1 MDETTTTRAASSVDP
16 DFATPAL
23 TLASLRLAD
32 LRDLEDR
39 ARRAGDDDLRIQAQ
53 RAQDQLAA
61 YRAGDEYDD
70 DALRDCLAALNEQ
83 QAIID
88 QAFARADQLVQE
100 LLAERNSFAE
110 RKAWRSS
117 LVGGR

>member
-1 MDETTTTRAASSVDP
+1 MENEMPTRSDP
-16 DFATPAL
+16 DFASPLFTLDSVCL
-23 TLASLRLAD
+23 TD
-32 LRDLEDR
+32 LRELEDR
-39 ARRAGDDDLRIQAQ
+39 ARRAGGDDLRIQAQ

-61 YRAGDEYDD
+61 YRAGDEHDN
-70 DALRDCLAALNEQ
+70 DALLDCIAELNRQ

-88 QAFARADQLVQE
+88 AAFARADQLTQE

-110 RKAWRSS
+110 RKSWRGV